1 MENINT
7 SDLITSLESLATQNI
22 YGLSFLV
29 AYGITW
35 IICGILW
42 RTAQPRSA
50 ALCTLFQGMVAFP
63 LAIAFS
69 YAIGAFDQD
78 RPVEDAITQLSILI
92 GTSQMLGIP
101 LLIYLFV
108 KKHFYLMPYVF
119 AVICSMHFV
128 LYSWLYQTPFY
139 IIMAALISIGTTVV
153 MLANSKM
160 EDRDKA
166 SLVSVLTGGSMLATA
181 LIFLFIHLS

>member
-1 MENINT
+1 
-7 SDLITSLESLATQNI
+7 
-22 YGLSFLV
+22 
-29 AYGITW
+29 
-35 IICGILW
+35 
-42 RTAQPRSA
+42 
-50 ALCTLFQGMVAFP
+50 
-63 LAIAFS
+63 
-69 YAIGAFDQD
+69 
-78 RPVEDAITQLSILI
+78 
-92 GTSQMLGIP
+92 
-101 LLIYLFV
+101 
-108 KKHFYLMPYVF
+108 MPYVF

-166 SLVSVLTGGSMLATA
+166 SLVSVFTGGSMLATA